1 MPRPSLATAQ
11 RRHRTP
17 DERSGLTQRR
27 LEVVSAASP
36 EPVLQDAPSGQR
48 SAPDLLS
55 HRPALRVDARAVKE
69 SLTFAF
75 AGGAPGGAFDR
86 HIESAS
92 LPAST
97 WDPARFAQ
105 HVFLQELIV
114 SCLHFTSEGR
124 THIPSPALL
133 GRALSQPPSDRDTVE
148 LRREVFRELTG
159 SVALRRDLA
168 RAYAALRRWVG
179 QLETISISRR
189 EGSRR
194 RLDILVAAKEAFD
207 ALADGFAGARSGLA
221 RLSAFGAAVRETE
234 AYRRLADLLAY
245 DEELATLEVRI
256 RVGSDG
262 HVRDLRALSIRE
274 NSENRFYQSPIGRVV
289 TKLVMLWRGYRFS
302 DDELLTRYVNSVF
315 EGIEDDL
322 VALVQLLGDLEF
334 YLAGLALR
342 ERARAAGLSVCLPE
356 LAWPSGPELVRP
368 SGPELVRPS
377 GGRDEAP
384 GRALKGLFNPLLLAS
399 SSSIVACD
407 IATEHHDATVIVTG
421 PNSGGKTRLLEA
433 LSLAQMLGQAGFFVP
448 AAEARL
454 SPCHGLFVSLIEQ
467 AQADHSE
474 GRLGMELLRIR
485 SLFEAMQVGDMVVL
499 DELCSGTNPSEGEEI
514 FQLVISL
521 LAELRPQA
529 FITTHFLEL
538 AARLERERPVDRLVF
553 LQVELD
559 AQQWPTYQFVDGVA
573 RTSLAHRT
581 AARLGVTREELVALV
596 ERSKRAHRR
605 RGIEPA

>member
-11 RRHRTP
+11 RWQRTP
-17 DERSGLTQRR
+17 DERSGLRQRR

-36 EPVLQDAPSGQR
+36 EPVLPDAPPGQR

-86 HIESAS
+86 HIDSAS

-114 SCLHFTSEGR
+114 GCLHFTSEGR
-124 THIPSPALL
+124 TYIPSPALL
-133 GRALSQPPSDRDTVE
+133 GRALSRPPSDRDTVE
-148 LRREVFRELTG
+148 LRREIFRELAG
-159 SVALRRDLA
+159 SEAQRRDLA

-194 RLDILVAAKEAFD
+194 RLDILVAAKGAFD
-207 ALADGFAGARSGLA
+207 ALADGFSGARSGLA

-245 DEELATLEVRI
+245 DEELATLDVRI

-274 NSENRFYQSPIGRVV
+274 NSENRFYQSPIGRVF

-302 DDELLTRYVNSVF
+302 DEELLTRYVNSVF
-315 EGIEDDL
+315 EGIEDEL
-322 VALVQLLGDLEF
+322 VALIQLLGDLEF

-356 LAWPSGPELVRP
+356 LAWPSGPELARP
-368 SGPELVRPS
+368 
-377 GGRDEAP
+377 GGARDEAP
-384 GRALKGLFNPLLLAS
+384 GRALKGLFNPILLAS
-399 SSSIVACD
+399 SSRVVACD
-407 IATEHHDATVIVTG
+407 IATDPHDATVIVTG

-467 AQADHSE
+467 AQADQSE

-538 AARLERERPVDRLVF
+538 AARLERDRPVDRLVF

-605 RGIEPA
+605 RGVEPA

>member
-1 MPRPSLATAQ
+1 M
-11 RRHRTP
+11 
-17 DERSGLTQRR
+17 
-27 LEVVSAASP
+27 SAASP
-36 EPVLQDAPSGQR
+36 EPVLLDALPGQR
-48 SAPDLLS
+48 AAPDLLS
-55 HRPALRVDARAVKE
+55 YRPALRVDARAVKE
-69 SLTFAF
+69 SLAFAF
-75 AGGAPGGAFDR
+75 AGGAPSGAFDR

-114 SCLHFTSEGR
+114 GCLHFTSEGR
-124 THIPSPALL
+124 TYIPSPALL

-148 LRREVFRELTG
+148 LRRDVFRELAG
-159 SVALRRDLA
+159 SEALRRDLG

-189 EGSRR
+189 ESSRR
-194 RLDILVAAKEAFD
+194 RLDILVAAKEAID
-207 ALADGFAGARSGLA
+207 ALADGFAGARSGLS
-221 RLSAFGAAVRETE
+221 RLPAFGAAVRATE
-234 AYRRLADLLAY
+234 GYRRLADLLAY
-245 DEELATLEVRI
+245 DEELATLDVRI

-274 NSENRFYQSPIGRVV
+274 NDGNRFYQSPIGRVL

-302 DDELLTRYVNSVF
+302 DDELLTRHVNGVF
-315 EGIEDDL
+315 EGIEDEL
-322 VALVQLLGDLEF
+322 VALVQLVGDFEF

-368 SGPELVRPS
+368 SGPELVRP
-377 GGRDEAP
+377 GGPELAMPRGARDEAP
-384 GRALKGLFNPLLLAS
+384 GRELRGLFNPLLLAS
-399 SSSIVACD
+399 AASIVPCD
-407 IATEHHDATVIVTG
+407 IATERHDATVIVTG

-467 AQADHSE
+467 AQADQSE

-485 SLFEAMQVGDMVVL
+485 ALFEAMQVGDMVVL

-538 AARLERERPVDRLVF
+538 AARLERDRPVDRLVF

-559 AQQWPTYQFVDGVA
+559 AQQWPTYKFVGGVA
-573 RTSLAHRT
+573 RTSLAQRT

-605 RGIEPA
+605 REAEPG

>member
-17 DERSGLTQRR
+17 DERSGPTHRR

-36 EPVLQDAPSGQR
+36 EPVLPDAPPGQR
-48 SAPDLLS
+48 AAPDLLS

-69 SLTFAF
+69 SLAFAF
-75 AGGAPGGAFDR
+75 AGGAPAGAFDR
-86 HIESAS
+86 HVESAS

-97 WDPARFAQ
+97 WDPSRFAQ
-105 HVFLQELIV
+105 HVFLRELIV
-114 SCLHFTSEGR
+114 GCLQFTSDGR
-124 THIPSPALL
+124 TYIPSPALL

-148 LRREVFRELTG
+148 LRRAIFRELTA
-159 SVALRRDLA
+159 SEAQRRDLE
-168 RAYAALRRWVG
+168 RAYAALRRWVD
-179 QLETISISRR
+179 QLETIPISRR

-194 RLDILVAAKEAFD
+194 RLDILAAAKEAFD
-207 ALADGFAGARSGLA
+207 ALADGFAGARSGLS

-245 DEELATLEVRI
+245 DEEIATLDVRI

-274 NSENRFYQSPIGRVV
+274 NTENRFYQSPLGRLVA
-289 TKLVMLWRGYRFS
+289 KLVMLWRGYRFS
-302 DDELLTRYVNSVF
+302 DDELLTRYVNDVF
-315 EGIEDDL
+315 DGVEDHL

-356 LAWPSGPELVRP
+356 LVPPSSL
-368 SGPELVRPS
+368 
-377 GGRDEAP
+377 GGARGEAP
-384 GRALKGLFNPLLLAS
+384 GRELKGLFNPLLLAS
-399 SSSIVACD
+399 SASTVACD
-407 IATEHHDATVIVTG
+407 IVTDHHDATVIVTG

-433 LSLAQMLGQAGFFVP
+433 LSLAQMMGQAGFFVP

-467 AQADHSE
+467 AQADQSE

-521 LAELRPQA
+521 LSELRPQA

-596 ERSKRAHRR
+596 ERSKRAHLRR
-605 RGIEPA
+605 AVEPA

>member
-1 MPRPSLATAQ
+1 M
-11 RRHRTP
+11 
-17 DERSGLTQRR
+17 
-27 LEVVSAASP
+27 SAASP
-36 EPVLQDAPSGQR
+36 EPVLPDALPGQR

-75 AGGAPGGAFDR
+75 AGGAPAGAFDR
-86 HIESAS
+86 HVESAS

-114 SCLHFTSEGR
+114 GCLHFTSEGR
-124 THIPSPALL
+124 TRIPSPALL

-148 LRREVFRELTG
+148 LRREIFRELAG
-159 SVALRRDLA
+159 SEAQRRDLA
-168 RAYAALRRWVG
+168 RAYAALRRWVA

-221 RLSAFGAAVRETE
+221 RLPAFGAAVRETE
-234 AYRRLADLLAY
+234 AYRRLSDLIAY

-256 RVGSDG
+256 RVGADG

-274 NSENRFYQSPIGRVV
+274 NSENRFYQSPLGRVF

-302 DDELLTRYVNSVF
+302 DDELLTRHLNGVF

-342 ERARAAGLSVCLPE
+342 ERARAAGLAVCLPE
-356 LAWPSGPELVRP
+356 LAWPSGPELAWP
-368 SGPELVRPS
+368 GGPELARP
-377 GGRDEAP
+377 GGARDDAP

-399 SSSIVACD
+399 SASVVACD
-407 IATEHHDATVIVTG
+407 IAAERHDATVIVTG

-433 LSLAQMLGQAGFFVP
+433 LSLTQMLGQAGFFVP

-467 AQADHSE
+467 AQADQSE
-474 GRLGMELLRIR
+474 GRLGMELMRIR

-538 AARLERERPVDRLVF
+538 AARLERERPVERLVF

-605 RGIEPA
+605 RGVEPA

>member
-36 EPVLQDAPSGQR
+36 EPVLPDALPGQR

-75 AGGAPGGAFDR
+75 AGGAPGGAIDR

-97 WDPARFAQ
+97 WDPTRFAQ

-114 SCLHFTSEGR
+114 GCLHFTSEGR
-124 THIPSPALL
+124 TYIPRPALL

-148 LRREVFRELTG
+148 LRREIFRELTG
-159 SVALRRDLA
+159 SEALRRDLA

-207 ALADGFAGARSGLA
+207 TLADGFAGARSGLA
-221 RLSAFGAAVRETE
+221 RLSAFGVAVRETE

-302 DDELLTRYVNSVF
+302 DDELLSRYVNSVF
-315 EGIEDDL
+315 DGIEDDL

-356 LAWPSGPELVRP
+356 LAWPSGPELAWP
-368 SGPELVRPS
+368 SGV
-377 GGRDEAP
+377 RDEAP

-399 SSSIVACD
+399 SSSLVACD
-407 IATEHHDATVIVTG
+407 ITTDHHDATVIVTG

-467 AQADHSE
+467 AQADQCE

-538 AARLERERPVDRLVF
+538 AARLERDRPVDRLVF

-605 RGIEPA
+605 RGVEPA

>member
-1 MPRPSLATAQ
+1 M
-11 RRHRTP
+11 
-17 DERSGLTQRR
+17 
-27 LEVVSAASP
+27 SAASP
-36 EPVLQDAPSGQR
+36 EPVQPDALPGQR
-48 SAPDLLS
+48 AAPDLLS

-75 AGGAPGGAFDR
+75 AGGAPGGAIDR
-86 HIESAS
+86 HVESAS

-97 WDPARFAQ
+97 WDPIRFAQ

-114 SCLHFTSEGR
+114 GCLHFTSGGR
-124 THIPSPALL
+124 TYIPSPALL
-133 GRALSQPPSDRDTVE
+133 GRALSRPPSDRDTVE
-148 LRREVFRELTG
+148 LRRDIFRELTG
-159 SVALRRDLA
+159 SEALRRDLA
-168 RAYAALRRWVG
+168 GAYAALRRWVG

-194 RLDILVAAKEAFD
+194 RLDILVATKEAID

-221 RLSAFGAAVRETE
+221 RLPAFGAAVRETE
-234 AYRRLADLLAY
+234 AYQRLADLLAY
-245 DEELATLEVRI
+245 DEELATLDVRI

-262 HVRDLRALSIRE
+262 HVRDLRALAIRE
-274 NSENRFYQSPIGRVV
+274 NDENRFYKSPLGRVV

-302 DDELLTRYVNSVF
+302 EDELLIRYVNSVF
-315 EGIEDDL
+315 EGLEDEL

-342 ERARAAGLSVCLPE
+342 ERARAAGLAVCLPELAWPRGPELAWPRGPE
-356 LAWPSGPELVRP
+356 LAWPSGPELAWPR
-368 SGPELVRPS
+368 GPL
-377 GGRDEAP
+377 DEAP
-384 GRALKGLFNPLLLAS
+384 GRELKGLFNPLLLAS
-399 SSSIVACD
+399 SASIVPCD
-407 IATEHHDATVIVTG
+407 IATEHNDATVIVTG

-467 AQADHSE
+467 AQADQSE

-521 LAELRPQA
+521 LSELRPQA

-559 AQQWPTYQFVDGVA
+559 AQQWPTYQFVGGVA
-573 RTSLAHRT
+573 RTSLAQRT

-605 RGIEPA
+605 RVEPG

>member
-1 MPRPSLATAQ
+1 M
-11 RRHRTP
+11 
-17 DERSGLTQRR
+17 
-27 LEVVSAASP
+27 SAAPP
-36 EPVLQDAPSGQR
+36 EPAPPDALSGPR
-48 SAPDLLS
+48 AAPDLLV
-55 HRPALRVDARAVKE
+55 HRPGLRVDAQAVKQ

-75 AGGAPGGAFDR
+75 ASGAPGGAFDR

-92 LPAST
+92 LPPSS
-97 WDPARFAQ
+97 WNPERFAQ
-105 HVFLQELIV
+105 HVFLPELIAA
-114 SCLHFTSEGR
+114 CLRFTVDGR

-148 LRREVFRELTG
+148 LRREIFRELIG
-159 SVALRRDLA
+159 SEALRDDLA

-194 RLDILVAAKEAFD
+194 RLDILAAAKEALD
-207 ALADGFAGARSGLA
+207 TLADGFAGARSGLA
-221 RLSAFGAAVRETE
+221 RIPAFGAAVRGTE

-245 DEELATLEVRI
+245 DEEIATLDLRI

-262 HVRDLRALSIRE
+262 HVRDLRALSVRE
-274 NSENRFYQSPIGRVV
+274 NEDNRFYRSPIGRFV
-289 TKLVMLWRGYRFS
+289 TRLVMLWRGYRFS
-302 DDELLTRYVNSVF
+302 EDELLVRYVNGVF
-315 EGIEDDL
+315 EGVEDEL

-334 YLAGLALR
+334 YLAGLALHD
-342 ERARAAGLSVCLPE
+342 RARAAGLSACLPE
-356 LAWPSGPELVRP
+356 LAWASGA
-368 SGPELVRPS
+368 
-377 GGRDEAP
+377 RDEP
-384 GRALKGLFNPLLLAS
+384 RGRELKGLFNPLLLATS
-399 SSSIVACD
+399 ENIVSCD
-407 IATEHHDATVIVTG
+407 IAAERHDATFIVTG

-433 LSLAQMLGQAGFFVP
+433 LSLAQMLGQAGFLVP
-448 AAEARL
+448 AAAARL
-454 SPCHGLFVSLIEQ
+454 SPCQGLFVSLIEQ

-514 FQLVISL
+514 FQLVVSL
-521 LAELRPQA
+521 LSELRPQA

-538 AARLERERPVDRLVF
+538 ASRLERERPVDRLVF

-559 AQQWPTYQFVDGVA
+559 EQQWPTYQFVPGVA

-605 RGIEPA
+605 RGAEPG

>member
-1 MPRPSLATAQ
+1 M
-11 RRHRTP
+11 
-17 DERSGLTQRR
+17 
-27 LEVVSAASP
+27 SAASP
-36 EPVLQDAPSGQR
+36 ETVLPDALPGQR
-48 SAPDLLS
+48 AAPDLLS

-75 AGGAPGGAFDR
+75 AGGAPAGAFDR

-114 SCLHFTSEGR
+114 GCLHFTSEGR
-124 THIPSPALL
+124 TYIPSPALL
-133 GRALSQPPSDRDTVE
+133 GRALSRPPSDRDTVE
-148 LRREVFRELTG
+148 LRRDIFRELAG
-159 SVALRRDLA
+159 SEALRRDLG

-194 RLDILVAAKEAFD
+194 RLDILVAAKEALD

-221 RLSAFGAAVRETE
+221 RLPAFGAAVRETE

-245 DEELATLEVRI
+245 DEELATLDVRI

-274 NSENRFYQSPIGRVV
+274 NDGNRFYQSPIGRVV

-302 DDELLTRYVNSVF
+302 DDELLTRHVNGVF
-315 EGIEDDL
+315 EGIEDEL

-342 ERARAAGLSVCLPE
+342 DRARAAGLSVCLPE
-356 LAWPSGPELVRP
+356 LAWPSGPELAW
-368 SGPELVRPS
+368 SAGA
-377 GGRDEAP
+377 RDEAP
-384 GRALKGLFNPLLLAS
+384 ARELRGLFNPLLLAS
-399 SSSIVACD
+399 AASIVPCD
-407 IATEHHDATVIVTG
+407 IATERHDATVIVTG

-467 AQADHSE
+467 AQADQSE

-521 LAELRPQA
+521 LGELRPQA

-538 AARLERERPVDRLVF
+538 AARLERERPVDQLVF

-559 AQQWPTYQFVDGVA
+559 AQQWPTYQFVRGVA
-573 RTSLAHRT
+573 RTSLAQRT

-605 RGIEPA
+605 REVEPD

>member
-1 MPRPSLATAQ
+1 M
-11 RRHRTP
+11 
-17 DERSGLTQRR
+17 
-27 LEVVSAASP
+27 SAAP
-36 EPVLQDAPSGQR
+36 PDPVLRGLCA
-48 SAPDLLS
+48 APDLLS
-55 HRPALRVDARAVKE
+55 HRPGLRVDARAVKE
-69 SLTFAF
+69 SLAFAF
-75 AGGAPGGAFDR
+75 ASGAPAGAFDR

-92 LPAST
+92 LPASS
-97 WDPARFAQ
+97 WDPSRFAQ
-105 HVFLQELIV
+105 HVFLPELIAG
-114 SCLHFTSEGR
+114 CMRFTIDGR
-124 THIPSPALL
+124 THTPSPALL
-133 GRALSQPPSDRDTVE
+133 GRALSQPPSDRDAVE
-148 LRREVFRELTG
+148 LRRDIFRELVG
-159 SVALRRDLA
+159 SEALRRDLA
-168 RAYAALRRWVG
+168 RAYAAIRGWMD
-179 QLETISISRR
+179 QLETVSISRR

-194 RLDILVAAKEAFD
+194 RLDILVAAKGAFD
-207 ALADGFAGARSGLA
+207 ALAGGFAGARSGLS
-221 RLSAFGAAVRETE
+221 RLSAFGAAVRGSE

-245 DEELATLEVRI
+245 DEELATLDLRI

-274 NSENRFYQSPIGRVV
+274 NDGNRFYRSPLGRVV
-289 TKLVMLWRGYRFS
+289 TRLVMLWRGYRFS
-302 DDELLTRYVNSVF
+302 EDELLARHVNGVL
-315 EGIEDDL
+315 EGLEDEL

-342 ERARAAGLSVCLPE
+342 DRARAAGLSVCLPE
-356 LAWPSGPELVRP
+356 LAWPSGPELAWPSGPELAWP
-368 SGPELVRPS
+368 SGPELVGPS
-377 GGRDEAP
+377 GPRDGRP
-384 GRALKGLFNPLLLAS
+384 GRELRALFNPLLLAGPAT
-399 SSSIVACD
+399 IVPCD
-407 IATEHHDATVIVTG
+407 ITADRHDATVIVTG

-467 AQADHSE
+467 AQADQSE
-474 GRLGMELLRIR
+474 GRLGTELMRIR
-485 SLFEAMQVGDMVVL
+485 ALFEAMQVGDMVVL

-559 AQQWPTYQFVDGVA
+559 AQQWPTYQFVPGVA
-573 RTSLAHRT
+573 RSSLAQRT

-605 RGIEPA
+605 RAVDPD

>member
-1 MPRPSLATAQ
+1 MPRPSLATAE
-11 RRHRTP
+11 RRRRTP
-17 DERSGLTQRR
+17 DERSGPTHRR
-27 LEVVSAASP
+27 LEIVSAAPP
-36 EPVLQDAPSGQR
+36 EPVLPDASPGQR
-48 SAPDLLS
+48 AAPDLLC

-75 AGGAPGGAFDR
+75 AGGAPAGALDR
-86 HIESAS
+86 HVESAS

-114 SCLHFTSEGR
+114 GCLHFTSEGR
-124 THIPSPALL
+124 TRIPSPALL

-148 LRREVFRELTG
+148 LRREIFRELTG
-159 SVALRRDLA
+159 SEALRRDLA
-168 RAYAALRRWVG
+168 RAYAALRRWVS

-221 RLSAFGAAVRETE
+221 RLPAFGAAVRETE

-256 RVGSDG
+256 RVGADG
-262 HVRDLRALSIRE
+262 HVRDLRALSVRE
-274 NSENRFYQSPIGRVV
+274 NSENRFYQSPIGRVI

-302 DDELLTRYVNSVF
+302 DDEVLARYVNGVF

-322 VALVQLLGDLEF
+322 VALVQLVGDLEF

-342 ERARAAGLSVCLPE
+342 ERARAAGLAVCLPD
-356 LAWPSGPELVRP
+356 LAWPGAA
-368 SGPELVRPS
+368 
-377 GGRDEAP
+377 RDEAP
-384 GRALKGLFNPLLLAS
+384 GRALKGLFNPLLLATS
-399 SSSIVACD
+399 ASIVACD

-454 SPCHGLFVSLIEQ
+454 SSCHGLFVSLIEQ
-467 AQADHSE
+467 AQADQSE

-605 RGIEPA
+605 RGVEPA

>member
-1 MPRPSLATAQ
+1 M
-11 RRHRTP
+11 
-17 DERSGLTQRR
+17 
-27 LEVVSAASP
+27 SAASP
-36 EPVLQDAPSGQR
+36 EPVLLDALPGQR
-48 SAPDLLS
+48 AAPDLLS

-75 AGGAPGGAFDR
+75 AGGAPAGAFDR

-114 SCLHFTSEGR
+114 GCLHFTSEGR
-124 THIPSPALL
+124 TYIPSPALL
-133 GRALSQPPSDRDTVE
+133 GRALSRPPGDRDTVE
-148 LRREVFRELTG
+148 LRRDIFRELAG
-159 SVALRRDLA
+159 SEALRRDLG

-194 RLDILVAAKEAFD
+194 RLDILVAAKEALD

-221 RLSAFGAAVRETE
+221 RLPAFGAAVRETE

-245 DEELATLEVRI
+245 DEELATLDVRI

-274 NSENRFYQSPIGRVV
+274 NDGNRFYQSPIGRVV

-315 EGIEDDL
+315 EGIEDEL

-342 ERARAAGLSVCLPE
+342 DRARAAGLSVCLPE
-356 LAWPSGPELVRP
+356 LVWP
-368 SGPELVRPS
+368 
-377 GGRDEAP
+377 GGARGEAP
-384 GRALKGLFNPLLLAS
+384 ARELRGLFNPLLLAS
-399 SSSIVACD
+399 AARIVPCD
-407 IATEHHDATVIVTG
+407 IATERHDATVIVTG

-467 AQADHSE
+467 AQADQSE

-521 LAELRPQA
+521 LGELRPQA

-538 AARLERERPVDRLVF
+538 AARLERERPVDGLVF

-559 AQQWPTYQFVDGVA
+559 AQQWPTYQFVRGVA
-573 RTSLAHRT
+573 RTSLAQRT

-605 RGIEPA
+605 REVEPD

>member
-1 MPRPSLATAQ
+1 MPRPSLATAR

-17 DERSGLTQRR
+17 DERSGPTHRSR
-27 LEVVSAASP
+27 LEVVSAAPP
-36 EPVLQDAPSGQR
+36 EPALPDAPPGQR

-69 SLTFAF
+69 SLAFAF
-75 AGGAPGGAFDR
+75 AGGAPAGAFDR
-86 HIESAS
+86 HVESAS

-105 HVFLQELIV
+105 HVFLRELIV
-114 SCLHFTSEGR
+114 GCLHFTSDGR
-124 THIPSPALL
+124 SYIPSPALL

-148 LRREVFRELTG
+148 LRRAIFRELTG
-159 SVALRRDLA
+159 SEAQRRDLE
-168 RAYAALRRWVG
+168 RAYAALRRWVA
-179 QLETISISRR
+179 QLETIPISRG

-194 RLDILVAAKEAFD
+194 RLDILAAAKDAFD
-207 ALADGFAGARSGLA
+207 ALAGGFAGARSGLS

-245 DEELATLEVRI
+245 DEEIATLDVRI

-274 NSENRFYQSPIGRVV
+274 NSENRFYQSPLGRFV

-302 DDELLTRYVNSVF
+302 DDELLTRHVNSVF
-315 EGIEDDL
+315 DGIEDDL

-342 ERARAAGLSVCLPE
+342 ARARAAGLAVCLPE
-356 LAWPSGPELVRP
+356 FASPGFSDGAHGAHGE
-368 SGPELVRPS
+368 G
-377 GGRDEAP
+377 P
-384 GRALKGLFNPLLLAS
+384 GRELKGLFNPLLLAS
-399 SSSIVACD
+399 SASTVPCD
-407 IATEHHDATVIVTG
+407 IATDHHDATVIVTG

-433 LSLAQMLGQAGFFVP
+433 LSLAQMMGQAGFFVP

-467 AQADHSE
+467 AQADQSE

-521 LAELRPQA
+521 LSELRPQA

-605 RGIEPA
+605 RGVEPA

>member
-17 DERSGLTQRR
+17 DERSGPTHRR

-36 EPVLQDAPSGQR
+36 EPVLLDTPLGQR
-48 SAPDLLS
+48 PAPDLLS
-55 HRPALRVDARAVKE
+55 HRPALRIDARAVKE
-69 SLTFAF
+69 SLAFAF
-75 AGGAPGGAFDR
+75 AGGAPAGAFDR
-86 HIESAS
+86 HVESAS
-92 LPAST
+92 LPPST
-97 WDPARFAQ
+97 WDPSRFAQ
-105 HVFLQELIV
+105 HVFLRELIV
-114 SCLHFTSEGR
+114 GCLQFTSDGR
-124 THIPSPALL
+124 TYIPSPALL

-148 LRREVFRELTG
+148 LRRAIFRELVG
-159 SVALRRDLA
+159 SEAQRRDLE
-168 RAYAALRRWVG
+168 RAYAALRRWVD
-179 QLETISISRR
+179 QLETIPISRR

-194 RLDILVAAKEAFD
+194 RLDILAAAKGAFD
-207 ALADGFAGARSGLA
+207 ALADGFAGARSGLS

-245 DEELATLEVRI
+245 DEEIATLDVRI

-262 HVRDLRALSIRE
+262 YVRDLRALSIRE
-274 NSENRFYQSPIGRVV
+274 NSENRFYQSPLGRLV

-315 EGIEDDL
+315 DGIEDDL

-342 ERARAAGLSVCLPE
+342 ERARAAGLAVCLPE
-356 LAWPSGPELVRP
+356 LVPPGSP
-368 SGPELVRPS
+368 
-377 GGRDEAP
+377 GGARGEAP
-384 GRALKGLFNPLLLAS
+384 GRELKGLFNPLLLAS
-399 SSSIVACD
+399 SASTVACD
-407 IATEHHDATVIVTG
+407 IATDHHDATVIVTG

-433 LSLAQMLGQAGFFVP
+433 LSLAQMMGQAGFFVP

-454 SPCHGLFVSLIEQ
+454 SMCHGLFVSLIEQ
-467 AQADHSE
+467 AQADQSE

-521 LAELRPQA
+521 LSELRPQA

-605 RGIEPA
+605 RGVEPA

>member
-1 MPRPSLATAQ
+1 M
-11 RRHRTP
+11 
-17 DERSGLTQRR
+17 
-27 LEVVSAASP
+27 SAASP
-36 EPVLQDAPSGQR
+36 EPVPPDALPGQR
-48 SAPDLLS
+48 AAPDLLS

-75 AGGAPGGAFDR
+75 AGGAPGGAIDR
-86 HIESAS
+86 HVESAS

-97 WDPARFAQ
+97 WDPTRFAQ

-114 SCLHFTSEGR
+114 GCLHFTSDGR
-124 THIPSPALL
+124 TYIPSPALL
-133 GRALSQPPSDRDTVE
+133 GRALSRPPSDRDTVE
-148 LRREVFRELTG
+148 LRRDIFRELTG
-159 SVALRRDLA
+159 SEALRRDLTG
-168 RAYAALRRWVG
+168 AYAALRRWVG

-194 RLDILVAAKEAFD
+194 RLDILVATKEAID
-207 ALADGFAGARSGLA
+207 ALADGFAGARTGLA
-221 RLSAFGAAVRETE
+221 RLPAFGAAVRETE

-245 DEELATLEVRI
+245 DEELATLDVRI

-262 HVRDLRALSIRE
+262 HVRDLRALAIRE
-274 NSENRFYQSPIGRVV
+274 NDENRFYKSPLRRVV

-302 DDELLTRYVNSVF
+302 EDELLIRYVNSVF
-315 EGIEDDL
+315 EGLEDEL

-342 ERARAAGLSVCLPE
+342 ERARAAGLAVCLPE
-356 LAWPSGPELVRP
+356 LAWPSGPELART
-368 SGPELVRPS
+368 SGP
-377 GGRDEAP
+377 RDEAP
-384 GRALKGLFNPLLLAS
+384 GRELKGLFNPLLLAS
-399 SSSIVACD
+399 SASIVPCD

-467 AQADHSE
+467 AQADQSE

-521 LAELRPQA
+521 LSELRPQA

-538 AARLERERPVDRLVF
+538 AARLERERPVERLVF

-559 AQQWPTYQFVDGVA
+559 AQQWPTYQFVGGVA
-573 RTSLAHRT
+573 RTSLAQRT

-605 RGIEPA
+605 KVEPG

>member
-1 MPRPSLATAQ
+1 MPRNSLAAAR
-11 RRHRTP
+11 RRHRAP
-17 DERSGLTQRR
+17 DERSVLPHRR
-27 LEVVSAASP
+27 LEAVSAASP
-36 EPVLQDAPSGQR
+36 EPVPPDALPGQR
-48 SAPDLLS
+48 AAPDLLS

-75 AGGAPGGAFDR
+75 AGGAPGGAIDR
-86 HIESAS
+86 HVESAS

-97 WDPARFAQ
+97 WDPTRFAQ

-114 SCLHFTSEGR
+114 GCLHFTSDGR
-124 THIPSPALL
+124 TYIPSAALL
-133 GRALSQPPSDRDTVE
+133 GRALSRPPSDRDTVE
-148 LRREVFRELTG
+148 LRRDIFRELAG
-159 SVALRRDLA
+159 SEALRRDLTG
-168 RAYAALRRWVG
+168 AYAALRRWVG

-194 RLDILVAAKEAFD
+194 RLDILVAAKAAID

-221 RLSAFGAAVRETE
+221 RLPAFGAAVRETE

-245 DEELATLEVRI
+245 DEELATLDVRI
-256 RVGSDG
+256 RVGLDG
-262 HVRDLRALSIRE
+262 HVRDLRALAIRE
-274 NSENRFYQSPIGRVV
+274 NNENRFYKSPLGRVV

-302 DDELLTRYVNSVF
+302 EDELLIRYVNNVF
-315 EGIEDDL
+315 EGLEDEL

-342 ERARAAGLSVCLPE
+342 ERARAAGLAVCLPE
-356 LAWPSGPELVRP
+356 LAWPGELGAAWPGGP
-368 SGPELVRPS
+368 
-377 GGRDEAP
+377 RDEAQ
-384 GRALKGLFNPLLLAS
+384 GRELKGLFNPLLLAS
-399 SSSIVACD
+399 SASIVPCD

-467 AQADHSE
+467 AQADQSE

-521 LAELRPQA
+521 LSELRPQA

-559 AQQWPTYQFVDGVA
+559 AQQWPTYQFVGGVA
-573 RTSLAHRT
+573 RTSLAQRT

-605 RGIEPA
+605 RGVEPA

>member
-1 MPRPSLATAQ
+1 M
-11 RRHRTP
+11 
-17 DERSGLTQRR
+17 
-27 LEVVSAASP
+27 SAASP
-36 EPVLQDAPSGQR
+36 EPVLPDALPGQR
-48 SAPDLLS
+48 AAPDLLS

-75 AGGAPGGAFDR
+75 AGGAPAGAFDR

-114 SCLHFTSEGR
+114 GCLHFASEGR
-124 THIPSPALL
+124 TYIPSPALL
-133 GRALSQPPSDRDTVE
+133 GRALSQPPSDSDTVE
-148 LRREVFRELTG
+148 LRRDVFRELAG
-159 SVALRRDLA
+159 SEALRRDLG

-179 QLETISISRR
+179 QLETMSISRR

-194 RLDILVAAKEAFD
+194 RLDILVAAKEALD

-221 RLSAFGAAVRETE
+221 RLRAFGAAVRETE

-245 DEELATLEVRI
+245 DEELATLDVRI
-256 RVGSDG
+256 RVGPDG

-274 NSENRFYQSPIGRVV
+274 NAGNRFYQSPIGRVV

-315 EGIEDDL
+315 EGVEDEL

-342 ERARAAGLSVCLPE
+342 DRARAAGLSVCLPE
-356 LAWPSGPELVRP
+356 LAWP
-368 SGPELVRPS
+368 
-377 GGRDEAP
+377 GGARDEAP
-384 GRALKGLFNPLLLAS
+384 ARELRGLFNPLLLAS
-399 SSSIVACD
+399 AASIVPCD
-407 IATEHHDATVIVTG
+407 IATERHDATVIVTG

-467 AQADHSE
+467 AQADQSE

-521 LAELRPQA
+521 LGELRPQA

-538 AARLERERPVDRLVF
+538 AARLERERPVDGLVF

-559 AQQWPTYQFVDGVA
+559 AQQWPTYQFVRGVA
-573 RTSLAHRT
+573 RTSLAQRT

-605 RGIEPA
+605 REVEPD